1 MGSECYYELLRRSLL
16 MALPQPIGKRAAEKY
31 YPTHQIIRSPSS
43 SHFRGN
49 WGLKRDLPQ
58 MKGSCI
64 SIDSLDTLEHQT
76 PFESGSSEFNFLE
89 RWKEMRIHLYATK
102 KREDNS
108 KDKKR
113 YRKMHMAPISPFTE
127 LKSASK
133 NSLHKNISEMS
144 LKEFKN
150 YIKKLKTKKQ
160 CFIDFIEQKK
170 QEELL
175 KGGQARE
182 SPLFESL
189 GMQKTHLLI
198 NKYIKK
204 FLNIPE
210 NNQKIWKTLPNSG
223 LDYRPYGYLSPV
235 IESNNSRKRSLP
247 ARILSMEPNN
257 RTVLFGGIVA
267 RVLGK
272 SEIPNSING
281 MKQIREGVVNVTPEF
296 AQISPEGKL
305 EVYVKFTD
313 TTKSN
318 QLIQHKKF
326 QKRELYYE
334 KHF

>member
-1 MGSECYYELLRRSLL
+1 MGSECYYELLRRSRLI
-16 MALPQPIGKRAAEKY
+16 ALPQPIGKRTAEKY

-58 MKGSCI
+58 VKSSYI

-76 PFESGSSEFNFLE
+76 PFESGNSEFNFLE
-89 RWKEMRIHLYATK
+89 RWKEMRIHLYTTK
-102 KREDNS
+102 TR
-108 KDKKR
+108 KDDTKDIKS
-113 YRKMHMAPISPFTE
+113 YEKMHMIPISPFIKLRSTT
-127 LKSASK
+127 K

-160 CFIDFIEQKK
+160 CFIDFIEQKQ
-170 QEELL
+170 QEESF
-175 KGGQARE
+175 KGKQIGE

-189 GMQKTHLLI
+189 GIQKTHLLI
-198 NKYIKK
+198 NEYIKK

-210 NNQKIWKTLPNSG
+210 NNQKIRRTLPNSG

-235 IESNNSRKRSLP
+235 IESNNSRKKLLP
-247 ARILSMEPNN
+247 ARILSIKPND
-257 RTVLFGGIVA
+257 RKVLFGGIVA
-267 RVLGK
+267 HVLGK
-272 SEIPNSING
+272 TEIPNSINE
-281 MKQIREGVVNVTPEF
+281 MKEIRESVVNVTPKF

-313 TTKSN
+313 STKSP

-326 QKRELYYE
+326 QKRELYYG